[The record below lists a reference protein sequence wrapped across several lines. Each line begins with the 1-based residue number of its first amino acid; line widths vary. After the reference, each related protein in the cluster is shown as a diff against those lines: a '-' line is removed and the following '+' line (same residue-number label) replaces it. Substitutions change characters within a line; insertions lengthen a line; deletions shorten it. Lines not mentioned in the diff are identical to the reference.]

1 MARNRKRFEKICTCC
16 NKVYEYCSTC
26 SDFDHMERW
35 HDAYC
40 SKNCKELYNVL
51 AGFLN
56 NWLPPEVEAARL
68 SELDLSYKNKLQPWM
83 KDAIAQLQ
91 KVDTSAA
98 KAINAALKEDV
109 NAEEKQEEKPKEEL
123 KAIANQA
130 VEENI
135 EPKEVIHEEKKSQT
149 ATTQRSS
156 IPKEFKRVDYSKKK
170 NDYKKQ

>member
-56 NWLPPEVEAARL
+56 NWLTPEVEAARL

-83 KDAIAQLQ
+83 QDAINRLQ

-109 NAEEKQEEKPKEEL
+109 KHEEIQKKE
-123 KAIANQA
+123 
-130 VEENI
+130 
-135 EPKEVIHEEKKSQT
+135 PEVIVDQVTEEEVDAKEASHEEKKPQT
-149 ATTQRSS
+149 ANTQRSS